1 MNQCDGC
8 KRRLFSSNG
17 FHRDDTGACVMLCT
31 AGDYMSI
38 ERLRTRFEVWY
49 MAELR
54 RVRAAGTAVDDNGSD
69 NVFWR
74 NERGD
79 YGVDSIHAAW
89 IGWFHGWMD
98 HRGGYGR

>member
-1 MNQCDGC
+1 MTVDMM
-8 KRRLFSSNG
+8 R
-17 FHRDDTGACVMLCT
+17 
-31 AGDYMSI
+31 
-38 ERLRTRFEVWY
+38 ERFETWHT
-49 MAELR
+49 AELR
-54 RVRAAGTAVDDNGSD
+54 RVRPAGTAVDDNGSD

-79 YGVDSIHAAW
+79 CGVDSIHAAW